1 MLYLNNNKTI
11 CSFITTIQNLVNKS
25 CGTCEPNF
33 HIFSNDR
40 EKGKHRKKKKKSKS
54 SEKQRKT
61 LIVSPFL
68 FFDLFKKYFEI
79 NDVFYTIYVNGF

>member
-1 MLYLNNNKTI
+1 MI
-11 CSFITTIQNLVNKS
+11 
-25 CGTCEPNF
+25 
-33 HIFSNDR
+33 
-40 EKGKHRKKKKKSKS
+40 EKKANTEKKKKKSKS